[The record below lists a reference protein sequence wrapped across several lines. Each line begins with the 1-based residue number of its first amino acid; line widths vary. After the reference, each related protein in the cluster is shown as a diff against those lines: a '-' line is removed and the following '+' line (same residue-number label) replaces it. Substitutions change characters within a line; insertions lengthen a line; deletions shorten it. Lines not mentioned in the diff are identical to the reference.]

1 MATYYSIYAVNG
13 RTGKIITK
21 SGAPEIEMAK
31 YLAGGIAIGARAFQQ
46 TAFAVVYEKGGKLIG
61 SFNHSWEF
69 VPFYRTEA
77 EFLAAYDNR

>member
-31 YLAGGIAIGARAFQQ
+31 YLAGGIAIGARTNF
-46 TAFAVVYEKGGKLIG
+46 
-61 SFNHSWEF
+61 
-69 VPFYRTEA
+69 
-77 EFLAAYDNR
+77 